1 MSKKSSIDEF
11 YNSWGEMT
19 TPATK
24 NVEQTPKSI
33 LKDKGQSSSGKSGGR
48 GSQGGRGNQSGG
60 RGGNHSETLQDPW
73 AGEKPEK
80 PIFSEEMETLVKEL
94 LQRSTEEK
102 IAEEDIAHLR
112 PRERMQVLM
121 VLFADRGKD
130 HYTSGSRTQLA
141 HRIRYKSEK
150 WVCDMINNLD
160 DLEKE
165 VSLLNITPENKT
177 LFNSWTP
184 PLDFVDLIGE
194 EARLDFARANPP
206 RISVKRA

>member
-33 LKDKGQSSSGKSGGR
+33 LKDKGQSSS

-94 LQRSTEEK
+94 LQ
-102 IAEEDIAHLR
+102 
-112 PRERMQVLM
+112 
-121 VLFADRGKD
+121 
-130 HYTSGSRTQLA
+130 
-141 HRIRYKSEK
+141 
-150 WVCDMINNLD
+150 
-160 DLEKE
+160 
-165 VSLLNITPENKT
+165 
-177 LFNSWTP
+177 
-184 PLDFVDLIGE
+184 
-194 EARLDFARANPP
+194 
-206 RISVKRA
+206 